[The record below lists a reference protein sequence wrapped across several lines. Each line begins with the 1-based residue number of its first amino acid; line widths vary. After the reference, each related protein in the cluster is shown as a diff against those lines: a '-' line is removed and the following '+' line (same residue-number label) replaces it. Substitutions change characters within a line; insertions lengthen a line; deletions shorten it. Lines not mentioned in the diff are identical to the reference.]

1 MNRST
6 SGLPVHPHS
15 WSSPKPMSI
24 ESVMPSNHLI
34 ICHPLLLLASI
45 FPSIRV
51 FSNKSALRIY
61 FLLFCIYHTNPD
73 LMTFTNFFGINND
86 SFIISF
92 NPSFFMA
99 CSLFITLLYLLHSSF
114 CHTLPRIPQA
124 TASLLRVSTLCFT
137 SSMVQWLRGQTLL
150 WAQPCIHSSTSGKLL
165 SQLCLSFLN

>member
-1 MNRST
+1 MNCST

-124 TASLLRVSTLCFT
+124 TCVTSESEYSVLYLQYGAVVKRADPALGPALHSLFHF
-137 SSMVQWLRGQTLL
+137 W
-150 WAQPCIHSSTSGKLL
+150 
-165 SQLCLSFLN
+165 